1 MAIKEVWITL
11 TKDIDPNSNAHMQ
24 NAQNSFLSNAT
35 TSSGLAKAMLQKLDN
50 INQAVKVLKTQKDKN
65 APQNK

>member
-1 MAIKEVWITL
+1 
-11 TKDIDPNSNAHMQ
+11 
-24 NAQNSFLSNAT
+24 
-35 TSSGLAKAMLQKLDN
+35 MLQKLDN